1 MDFQTW
7 IEGINGLASLYAF
20 DILPDGTNSE
30 IRLMAVN
37 RQNVG
42 MLQMNP
48 NAPEFYP
55 GIPYRNY

>member
-1 MDFQTW
+1 MDYQSW
-7 IEGINGLASLYAF
+7 IEGINGLASLYSF
-20 DILPDGTNSE
+20 DILEDGSFGE

-37 RQNVG
+37 SQNVG

-55 GIPYRNY
+55 GIPYRN

>member
-37 RQNVG
+37 RPPR
-42 MLQMNP
+42 QM
-48 NAPEFYP
+48 
-55 GIPYRNY
+55 IVSRQKI

>member
-1 MDFQTW
+1 MIDKQNQGGLVMDFQTW

-37 RQNVG
+37 RPPR
-42 MLQMNP
+42 QM
-48 NAPEFYP
+48 
-55 GIPYRNY
+55 IVSQQKI